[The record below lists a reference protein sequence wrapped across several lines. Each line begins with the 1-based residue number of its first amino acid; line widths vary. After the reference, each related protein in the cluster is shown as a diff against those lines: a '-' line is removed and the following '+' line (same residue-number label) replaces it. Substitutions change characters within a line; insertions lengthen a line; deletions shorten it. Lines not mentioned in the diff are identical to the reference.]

1 MGGASRVASG
11 RFERGDYSR
20 RTRDAREEFLRFAGR
35 SPLART
41 RKKVAPGDGA
51 DGLGEASSLDFNVDD
66 TGNPPI
72 ESASESPPGRRT
84 GLDMKLEDYER
95 LAPCRTV
102 AFQGR
107 DMTFFTPNGRTLW
120 RVESLLSKEPDTI
133 EWIGGFAAGDTLL
146 DIGANVGMY
155 SIFAARTRG
164 ARVFAFEPE
173 SQNYAILN
181 RNIHLNGLS
190 DLVSAYCAALSDRPG
205 FSQLHLSLFDS
216 GGSCHSY
223 GAPLD
228 HNNQPV
234 AGRFTQGCI
243 ATTVDDLV
251 AAGAIPVPAHVKI
264 DVDGLEHKVI
274 AGAKTTLADRDVRS
288 VLIEI
293 NTALDEHWEVVDAM
307 LALGFD
313 YGRDQVARSVRT
325 EGTFQ
330 GVGNYVF
337 RR

>member
-1 MGGASRVASG
+1 MN
-11 RFERGDYSR
+11 
-20 RTRDAREEFLRFAGR
+20 L
-35 SPLART
+35 
-41 RKKVAPGDGA
+41 K
-51 DGLGEASSLDFNVDD
+51 
-66 TGNPPI
+66 
-72 ESASESPPGRRT
+72 
-84 GLDMKLEDYER
+84 DYER
-95 LAPCRTV
+95 LVPSRTV
-102 AFQGR
+102 EFQGR
-107 DMTFFTPNGRTLW
+107 NMTFFTPNGVTLW
-120 RVESLLSKEPDTI
+120 RVESLFSKEPDTI
-133 EWIGGFAAGDTLL
+133 EWIGGFAEGDTLL

-155 SIFAARTRG
+155 SVFAARTRG

-181 RNIHLNGLS
+181 RNIHMNGLAG
-190 DLVSAYCAALSDRPG
+190 LVSAYCAALSDRPG
-205 FSQLHLSLFDS
+205 FSQLHLSTLEP

-228 HNNQPV
+228 HNNQPT
-234 AGRFTQGCI
+234 GSRFAQGCI
-243 ATTVDDLV
+243 ATTVDDVV
-251 AAGAIPVPAHVKI
+251 AAEAMPVPAHVKI

-274 AGAKTTLADRDVRS
+274 AGAAKTLADQRVRS

-293 NTALDEHWEVVDAM
+293 NTALDEHWEIVDAM

-325 EGTFQ
+325 EGMFK

>member
-1 MGGASRVASG
+1 M
-11 RFERGDYSR
+11 
-20 RTRDAREEFLRFAGR
+20 
-35 SPLART
+35 
-41 RKKVAPGDGA
+41 
-51 DGLGEASSLDFNVDD
+51 N
-66 TGNPPI
+66 
-72 ESASESPPGRRT
+72 
-84 GLDMKLEDYER
+84 LEDYER
-95 LAPCRTV
+95 FAPSKTV
-102 AFQGR
+102 EFEGKG
-107 DMTFFTPNGRTLW
+107 MTFFTPNGTTLW
-120 RVESLLSKEPDTI
+120 RVESLFSKEPDTI
-133 EWIGGFAAGDTLL
+133 AWIAGFAAGETLV

-181 RNIHLNGLS
+181 RNIQLNGLTG
-190 DLVSAYCAALSDRPG
+190 LVSAYCAALSDRAG
-205 FSQLHLSLFDS
+205 FSQLHLSMFVA

-228 HNNQPV
+228 FNNQP
-234 AGRFTQGCI
+234 AASQFTQGCI

-251 AAGAIPVPAHVKI
+251 AAGAMPVPAHVKI

-274 AGAKTTLADRDVRS
+274 AGARTTLADRRVRS

-293 NTALDEHWEVVDAM
+293 NSALDEHWEIVDVL

-325 EGTFQ
+325 EGAFT

>member
-1 MGGASRVASG
+1 MA
-11 RFERGDYSR
+11 
-20 RTRDAREEFLRFAGR
+20 
-35 SPLART
+35 LA
-41 RKKVAPGDGA
+41 DGA
-51 DGLGEASSLDFNVDD
+51 DGLGEVSPLNFRAND
-66 TGNPPI
+66 TGNPPT
-72 ESASESPPGRRT
+72 ESATESATKSGPPRRRT
-84 GLDMKLEDYER
+84 GQDMKLEDYER
-95 LAPCRTV
+95 LAPCTTV
-102 AFQGR
+102 KYQGR
-107 DMTFFTPNGRTLW
+107 DMKFSTPNAGTLW
-120 RVESLLSKEPDTI
+120 RVESLFSKEPDTI

-155 SIFAARTRG
+155 SIFAALTRD

-181 RNIHLNGLS
+181 RNIYLNGLS
-190 DLVSAYCAALSDRPG
+190 NLVGAYCAALSDRPG
-205 FSQLHLSLFDS
+205 FSQLHLSLFVS

-223 GAPLD
+223 GAPVD

-234 AGRFTQGCI
+234 VGRFAQGCI
-243 ATTVDDLV
+243 ATTVDELI
-251 AAGAIPVPAHVKI
+251 AAGAMPVPTHVKI
-264 DVDGLEHKVI
+264 DVDGLEHKVV
-274 AGAKTTLADRDVRS
+274 AGAAKTFADQRVRS

-293 NTALDEHWEVVDAM
+293 NAAIDEHWEVVDAM

-325 EGTFQ
+325 EGDFQ

>member
-1 MGGASRVASG
+1 M
-11 RFERGDYSR
+11 
-20 RTRDAREEFLRFAGR
+20 
-35 SPLART
+35 
-41 RKKVAPGDGA
+41 
-51 DGLGEASSLDFNVDD
+51 N
-66 TGNPPI
+66 
-72 ESASESPPGRRT
+72 
-84 GLDMKLEDYER
+84 LEDYER
-95 LAPCRTV
+95 FAPVKTIG
-102 AFQGR
+102 FQGR
-107 DMTFFTPNGRTLW
+107 EMTFFTPNGPTLW
-120 RVESLLSKEPDTI
+120 RVESLFSKEPDTI
-133 EWIGGFAAGDTLL
+133 EWIGGFAEGDTMV

-190 DLVSAYCAALSDRPG
+190 GVVSAYCTALSDRSG
-205 FSQLHLSLFDS
+205 FSQLHLSMFVP
-216 GGSCHSY
+216 GASCHSY

-234 AGRFTQGCI
+234 VAHFAQGCI

-251 AAGAIPVPAHVKI
+251 ATETMPVPAHVKI

-274 AGAKTTLADRDVRS
+274 AGARTTLADRRVRS

-293 NTALDEHWEVVDAM
+293 NTALEEHWEVVDAL

-313 YGRDQVARSVRT
+313 YSRDQVARSVRA
-325 EGTFQ
+325 EGGFK

>member
-1 MGGASRVASG
+1 MADPDAAIIVAATTVSA
-11 RFERGDYSR
+11 RSYS
-20 RTRDAREEFLRFAGR
+20 AFAGR
-35 SPLART
+35 SVPART
-41 RKKVAPGDGA
+41 RKKVASGDGA
-51 DGLGEASSLDFNVDD
+51 DGLDEAPPLDFAIYDAGKHANSGDL
-66 TGNPPI
+66 GNHRGNHRPPR
-72 ESASESPPGRRT
+72 GDQ
-84 GLDMKLEDYER
+84 DMKLEDYER
-95 LAPCRTV
+95 LAPCRTI

-107 DMTFFTPNGRTLW
+107 DMTFFTPNGTTLW
-120 RVESLLSKEPDTI
+120 RVESLFSKEPDTI
-133 EWIGGFAAGDTLL
+133 EWIGGFAEGETLL

-155 SIFAARTRG
+155 SIFAARARG

-181 RNIHLNGLS
+181 RNIHLNALS
-190 DLVSAYCAALSDRPG
+190 DLVRAYCVALSDRAG
-205 FSQLHLSLFDS
+205 FSRLHLSMFVS

-223 GAPLD
+223 DAPLD

-234 AGRFTQGCI
+234 VSSFAQGCV

-251 AAGAIPVPAHVKI
+251 AAEAMPVPAHIKI
-264 DVDGLEHKVI
+264 DVDGLEHKVV
-274 AGAKTTLADRDVRS
+274 AGAANTLADRRVRS

-293 NTALDEHWEVVDAM
+293 NTALDEHWEIVDTF

-325 EGTFQ
+325 EGAFQ

>member
-1 MGGASRVASG
+1 LLRGIGGRG
-11 RFERGDYSR
+11 GRGDYSR
-20 RTRDAREEFLRFAGR
+20 HDGHSSEEFLRFAAR
-35 SPLART
+35 LA
-41 RKKVAPGDGA
+41 
-51 DGLGEASSLDFNVDD
+51 
-66 TGNPPI
+66 
-72 ESASESPPGRRT
+72 PPGRRKKVGSVDDAD
-84 GLDMKLEDYER
+84 GLDRPWWLNFNVADHASRAGTTAAMNLEDYER

-102 AFQGR
+102 EFQGR
-107 DMTFFTPNGRTLW
+107 DMTFFTPNGTTLW
-120 RVESLLSKEPDTI
+120 RVETLFTKEPDTI
-133 EWIGGFAAGDTLL
+133 DWIGGFAEGDTLV

-155 SIFAARTRG
+155 SVFAARTRG

-190 DLVSAYCAALSDRPG
+190 GQVSAYCAALSDRSG
-205 FSQLHLSLFDS
+205 FSQLHLSAFVS

-228 HNNQPV
+228 HHNQPV
-234 AGRFTQGCI
+234 VARFAQGCI
-243 ATTVDDLV
+243 AATVDDLI
-251 AAGAIPVPAHVKI
+251 AAGAMPVPAHVKI
-264 DVDGLEHKVI
+264 DVDGLEHQVI
-274 AGAKTTLADRDVRS
+274 TGAAKTLADRRVRS

-293 NTALDEHWEVVDAM
+293 NTALDEHWEIVDGL

-313 YGRDQVARSVRT
+313 YDRDQVARSVRT
-325 EGTFQ
+325 EGAFK

>member
-1 MGGASRVASG
+1 M
-11 RFERGDYSR
+11 
-20 RTRDAREEFLRFAGR
+20 
-35 SPLART
+35 
-41 RKKVAPGDGA
+41 APGEDA
-51 DGLGEASSLDFNVDD
+51 DGLGGVAPLDLNVDEP
-66 TGNPPI
+66 GNPI
-72 ESASESPPGRRT
+72 HDDAT
-84 GLDMKLEDYER
+84 MNLEEYER
-95 LAPCRTV
+95 LAPVQTIE
-102 AFQGR
+102 FQGR
-107 DMTFFTPNGRTLW
+107 DMTFFTPNGHTFW
-120 RVESLLSKEPDTI
+120 RVESLFSKEPETI
-133 EWIGGFAAGDTLL
+133 EWIGGFAEGETLL

-155 SIFAARTRG
+155 TIFAARTRG

-190 DLVSAYCAALSDRPG
+190 GRVTAYCSALSDRAG
-205 FSQLHLSLFDS
+205 FAELHVSLFLP
-216 GGSCHSY
+216 GASCHSY
-223 GAPLD
+223 GASLD
-228 HNNQPV
+228 HNNQPTV
-234 AGRFTQGCI
+234 AQFAQGCI

-251 AAGAIPVPAHVKI
+251 AAEAMPVPAHIKI

-274 AGAKTTLADRDVRS
+274 AGAAKTLADRRVRS

-293 NTALDEHWEVVDAM
+293 NSALEEHWEIVDAL

-325 EGTFQ
+325 EGTFE